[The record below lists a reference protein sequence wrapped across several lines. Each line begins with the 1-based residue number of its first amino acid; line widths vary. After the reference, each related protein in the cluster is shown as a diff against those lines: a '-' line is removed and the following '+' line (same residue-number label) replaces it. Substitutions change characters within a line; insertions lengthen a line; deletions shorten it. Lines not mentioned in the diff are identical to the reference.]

1 MRIAFVSDNA
11 FPWFNGGIEKR
22 RFIIMHKLAQSGH
35 EVHCFTIHQET
46 MPAIEFKYEGIR
58 YHCVGE
64 AAGWQGMY
72 TNSGKRRSITMPLKF
87 SFRLFFKILAYR
99 FDVLDADSFPFLH
112 VPPLWLYSKIR
123 HTRFVVTWHEVWSRA
138 FWKNYLHAAGT
149 IGYTIEWLCAHMSDM
164 LIANSSTTK
173 KLLEDELGVK
183 GSKIL
188 EFPAAVDKDEID
200 EFVSKHRCRKK
211 DKFIVVNRLV
221 KHKRVQLAID
231 AISKTDGGKLVVVG
245 TGPELESLEKLARER
260 APGKVE
266 FQHAVSTERLFE
278 EMCESKALIM
288 PSEREGLSLVALEA
302 LALGTPVVVA
312 DTSSLPNE
320 VRRMC
325 VEAKEKKMGDLLA
338 RILKNYPRYGKKS
351 DGMRAEVFDK
361 FSGEGAERI
370 YKRIERS

>member
-35 EVHCFTIHQET
+35 EVHCFTIHREG
-46 MPAIEFKYEGIR
+46 MPAIEFKYHGIR

-64 AAGWQGMY
+64 AEGWQGMY

-87 SFRLFFKILAYR
+87 SVRLFFKILAYR

-112 VPPLWLYSKIR
+112 VIPLFIYSRIR
-123 HTRFVVTWHEVWSRA
+123 HTKFVVTWHEVWSRT
-138 FWKNYLHAAGT
+138 FWTNYMRLFG
-149 IGYTIEWLCAHMSDM
+149 IVGYTIEWLCAHSSDL

-173 KLLEDELGVK
+173 KLLEKELGIR

-188 EFPAAVDKDEID
+188 EFPAAVDKEEID
-200 EFVSKHRCRKK
+200 EFMAKHKCRKK
-211 DKFIVVNRLV
+211 DKFIVINRLV
-221 KHKRVQLAID
+221 RHKRVQLAIE
-231 AISKTDGGKLVVVG
+231 AISKTKAKLVIVG
-245 TGPELESLEKLARER
+245 TGPELEGLERLAKER
-260 APGKVE
+260 APGRVTFE
-266 FQHAVSTERLFE
+266 HAVSTERLFE
-278 EMCESKALIM
+278 ELCESKALIM

-302 LALGTPVVVA
+302 LAVGTPVVIA

-325 VEAKEKKMGDLLA
+325 LEAKEKKMGDLLNK
-338 RILKNYPRYGKKS
+338 ILNNYKPYKEHSMGLR
-351 DGMRAEVFDK
+351 DEVLQE
-361 FSGEGAERI
+361 FSGEGAEKM
-370 YKRIERS
+370 YKRIVRS